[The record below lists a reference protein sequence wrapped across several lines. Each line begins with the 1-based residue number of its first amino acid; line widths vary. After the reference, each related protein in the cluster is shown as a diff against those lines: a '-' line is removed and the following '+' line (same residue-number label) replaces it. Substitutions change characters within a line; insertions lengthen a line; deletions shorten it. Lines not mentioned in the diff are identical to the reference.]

1 MPRTLKICSL
11 EPGLNCIMLL
21 IHLKT
26 TDTMEEALSEAMVD
40 TGDTGDFIDQDF
52 VRNTK
57 LPTHEL
63 SQPIPVYNVNGTPN
77 EAGSIHKVVD
87 MIMTYGG
94 HSEQILLAVTQLRKQ
109 SMILWFSW
117 LKKHNPEID
126 FHAGTINIEDA
137 KDELKDGEFE
147 VPLEEEVETP
157 LDEDDEPL
165 EEGDHIWATG
175 LFPEAEQ
182 IQATASIS
190 QRLAEGF

>member
-1 MPRTLKICSL
+1 
-11 EPGLNCIMLL
+11 
-21 IHLKT
+21 
-26 TDTMEEALSEAMVD
+26 MEEALSKAIVD
-40 TGDTGDFIDQDF
+40 TGAIDDFIDQDI
-52 VRNTK
+52 VQNAK
-57 LPTHEL
+57 LPTHNL
-63 SQPIPVYNVNGTPN
+63 SQPIPVYNIDGTLN

-94 HSEQILLAVTQLRKQ
+94 HSEQILLAVTQLGKQ

-190 QRLAEGF
+190 QRLAEGFQQKSTLTTFDKCVPLHL